1 MGRSVETVG
10 NNVIYFDFSYDDDYP
25 DLAEEDWQDL
35 CENIEYAI
43 KDKYPSITA
52 PREKWLPY
60 PYRESRI
67 LLENDH
73 VQISISEY
81 CGCGAISVFVRP
93 DVEYPDLAE
102 HWLSQVWDG
111 LQQIVDGHVSILH
124 RLGTMNNGVGVF
136 RKK

>member
-10 NNVIYFDFSYDDDYP
+10 NNVIYFDFSYDDD
-25 DLAEEDWQDL
+25 
-35 CENIEYAI
+35 
-43 KDKYPSITA
+43 
-52 PREKWLPY
+52 
-60 PYRESRI
+60 
-67 LLENDH
+67 
-73 VQISISEY
+73 
-81 CGCGAISVFVRP
+81 
-93 DVEYPDLAE
+93 YPDLAE